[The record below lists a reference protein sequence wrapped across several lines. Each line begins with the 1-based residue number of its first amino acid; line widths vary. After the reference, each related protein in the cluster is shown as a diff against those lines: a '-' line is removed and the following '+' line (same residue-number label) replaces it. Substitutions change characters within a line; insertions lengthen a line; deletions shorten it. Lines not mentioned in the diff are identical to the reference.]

1 MTLKQT
7 LGAAFF
13 GLALG
18 LVLASAPAIAQQTLT
33 QTEATAILDGL
44 EQQAA
49 GDEAAL
55 VRALANNGISLERMG
70 DAVSEMAILAPLL
83 RQRQLADNLAS
94 DADPALVQSVR
105 AALNDLEAGAAA
117 FFAEMEDGE
126 ARRQAA
132 EPVVA
137 DNLDRIEQILV
148 PALEPE
154 VMDDDVPDDDTQDD
168 DGDNAQ

>member
-1 MTLKQT
+1 MSFRHIF
-7 LGAAFF
+7 GAA
-13 GLALG
+13 LVG
-18 LVLASAPAIAQQTLT
+18 LVLAGSPAMAQQMLT
-33 QTEATAILDGL
+33 QTEATAVLDGL

-70 DAVSEMAILAPLL
+70 DVVSEMAILAPLL

-117 FFAEMEDGE
+117 YFAGIEDGE

-154 VMDDDVPDDDTQDD
+154 MTDDEAPDDDTQDG
-168 DGDNAQ
+168 DGGDAQ